1 LELRS
6 KDGKAVYTRKGF
18 ITVRLST
25 VELTQTSEIAR
36 VNAREDIE
44 RGGISNSAA
53 AADSG
58 GVGGMNAAVGA
69 VQEPGAL
76 DTGLGSVVSKLDV
89 FVNIIDK
96 TLQVSLRKPHS

>member
-1 LELRS
+1 MELLS

-25 VELTQTSEIAR
+25 AELTQTSEIAR

-44 RGGISNSAA
+44 RGGLSNSAA

-58 GVGGMNAAVGA
+58 GMDPAVGA

-76 DTGLGSVVSKLDV
+76 DTGLRSVVSKLNV
-89 FVNIIDK
+89 LVNIIDK